1 MRNTPLT
8 VIAGALSRGQKPKG
22 TQAQDAI
29 AKRWRLG
36 SAAVAESTT
45 DTPTPDVIPLLD
57 GWIRRLEREAGSSP
71 EFESR

>member
-8 VIAGALSRGQKPKG
+8 VVAGALSRGQKPKG

-36 SAAVAESTT
+36 SAAVAAPATE
-45 DTPTPDVIPLLD
+45 TPDVIPLLD
-57 GWIRRLEREAGSSP
+57 GWIRRLEREAGASP
-71 EFESR
+71 AIESR